1 MTTTNDSEMMHILIK
16 NHILN
21 EETNS
26 GFKITNFNI
35 AGVLKEDNDYELLK
49 KFLNQHKR
57 SNFIAMQE
65 FRKDASPRVY
75 EIFDEYGF
83 GFLVNTNTRKKDI
96 KLGSTLTA
104 VSKNIIDKV
113 ERADLFYI
121 TSETPQNEPA
131 LKNIDLLVYDFDGS
145 EENYIHLL
153 NVYIPNNPGERTG
166 GPRETLR
173 WIGDQIGMFPHN
185 TKKHKTLVCGDFNV
199 PMYEDDADDDWFTGD
214 DQRKYKQKFANNMIK
229 FLHHTCLEDHG
240 VILRERTTFGGHKE
254 NTARIDY
261 CVSNMVGFTA
271 VDQNNYGSQHKALV
285 THISDITN
293 HAEEINERNEK
304 CLQSESIQVK

>member
-1 MTTTNDSEMMHILIK
+1 MTPTNETEMMYKLTK
-16 NHILN
+16 NYILN
-21 EETNS
+21 EETDS

-35 AGVLKEDNDYELLK
+35 AGVLNEDNDYELLR

-113 ERADLFYI
+113 EREDLFYV

-131 LKNIDLLVYDFDGS
+131 LKNIDLLVYDFDGNT
-145 EENYIHLL
+145 ENYIHLL
-153 NVYIPNNPGERTG
+153 NVYIPNNPCERTG

-173 WIGDQIGMFPHN
+173 WIGDQISMFPHN
-185 TKKHKTLVCGDFNV
+185 TKKDKTLVCGDFNV
-199 PMYEDDADDDWFTGD
+199 PMFEDDADDDWFAGD
-214 DQRKYKQKFANNMIK
+214 VQCKYKQEFANNIIK
-229 FLHHTCLEDHG
+229 FLHFTCLEDHG
-240 VILRERTTFGGHKE
+240 VILRERTTFGGHKG

-293 HAEEINERNEK
+293 HAEEIKNKRDQF
-304 CLQSESIQVK
+304 LQSQSIQVK